1 MTAILLQQYQL
12 IRSSREVMLNFIETE
27 VGDAIN
33 MPVDAFEKGT
43 IRYLLVHVS
52 NCYLQWMYNFAMGN
66 KLELFDNEEF
76 KTIAGICSLYADT
89 DDLVKNFLERFA
101 DQLDEPITNTLSRN
115 RTITATPLELFT
127 HVTTH
132 EFHHKGQVMTMCRL
146 LGYPPPDTDII
157 RT

>member
-1 MTAILLQQYQL
+1 MINLLQEQYTL
-12 IRSSREVMLNFIETE
+12 IQSSRNAMHNFIETE

-33 MPVDAFEKGT
+33 APVDAFEKGT
-43 IRYLLVHVS
+43 MRYLLVHVS

-66 KLELFDNEEF
+66 TLELFNDEEF
-76 KTIAGICSLYADT
+76 RTIDSIRSLYADT
-89 DDLVKNFLERFA
+89 DDLVKNFLPRFA
-101 DQLDEPITNTLSRN
+101 DVLDEPITRTISRN
-115 RTITATPLELFT
+115 RTVTATPLEVFT

-157 RT
+157 RF

>member
-1 MTAILLQQYQL
+1 MTAILQQQYKL
-12 IRSSREVMLNFIETE
+12 IQSSRTVVLNFIETE
-27 VGDAIN
+27 VGEALN
-33 MPVDAFEKGT
+33 VPVNAFEKST

-76 KTIAGICSLYADT
+76 KTIAGIRSLYADT
-89 DDLVKNFLERFA
+89 DDLVKKFLERFA
-101 DQLDEPITNTLSRN
+101 DALDEPITNTLSRN

>member
-1 MTAILLQQYQL
+1 MVLILQEQYKL
-12 IRSSREVMLNFIETE
+12 IQSSRNVVFNFIETE
-27 VGDAIN
+27 VGEALN
-33 MPVDAFEKGT
+33 TPVDAFEGST

-52 NCYLQWMYNFAMGN
+52 NCYLQWMYNFAMSN
-66 KLELFDNEEF
+66 KLELFNDKEF
-76 KTIAGICSLYADT
+76 KTIAAIRSLYADT
-89 DDLVKNFLERFA
+89 DDLVKNFLEKFA
-101 DQLDEPITNTLSRN
+101 DHLDDPITNTLSRN
-115 RTITATPLELFT
+115 RTITATPLAVFT

>member
-1 MTAILLQQYQL
+1 MISILQQQYKL
-12 IRSSREVMLNFIETE
+12 IQGSREVALNFIETE
-27 VGDAIN
+27 VGEALN
-33 MPVDAFEKGT
+33 APVDAFEKST
-43 IRYLLVHVS
+43 MRYLLVHVS
-52 NCYLQWMYNFAMGN
+52 NCYLQWMYNFAMDN
-66 KLELFDNEEF
+66 KLELFNDEEF
-76 KTIAGICSLYADT
+76 RTVAGIRSLYADT

-101 DQLDEPITNTLSRN
+101 DKLDEPITSTLSRN

>member
-1 MTAILLQQYQL
+1 MTAILQQQYKL
-12 IRSSREVMLNFIETE
+12 IQSSRTVVLNFIETE
-27 VGDAIN
+27 VGEALN
-33 MPVDAFEKGT
+33 VPVDAFEKST

-76 KTIAGICSLYADT
+76 KTIAGIRSLYADT
-89 DDLVKNFLERFA
+89 DDLAKNFLERFA

>member
-1 MTAILLQQYQL
+1 MLNILREQYKL
-12 IRSSREVMLNFIETE
+12 IQSSRSAMHNFIETE

-33 MPVDAFEKGT
+33 VPVDAFEKGT
-43 IRYLLVHVS
+43 MRYLLVHVS

-66 KLELFDNEEF
+66 ALELFNDEEF
-76 KTIAGICSLYADT
+76 RTIDSIRSLYADT
-89 DDLVKNFLERFA
+89 DDLVKNFLARFA
-101 DQLDEPITNTLSRN
+101 DTLDEPITRTISRN
-115 RTITATPLELFT
+115 RTVTATPLEVFT

-157 RT
+157 RF

>member
-1 MTAILLQQYQL
+1 MIDILQQQYKL
-12 IRSSREVMLNFIETE
+12 IQSSRNVVLNFIETE
-27 VGDAIN
+27 VGETLN
-33 MPVDAFEKGT
+33 TPVDAFEGST

-66 KLELFDNEEF
+66 KLELFNDEEF
-76 KTIAGICSLYADT
+76 KTIAGIRSLYADT
-89 DDLVKNFLERFA
+89 DDQVKNFLEKFA
-101 DQLDEPITNTLSRN
+101 DRLDEPITNTLSRN
-115 RTITATPLELFT
+115 RTITATPLTVFT